1 MAQPLLGIV
10 ASVVVMAVALG
21 YVALFSVASFTG
33 SVSFFM
39 LGLIPMQIV
48 MVVLWGANPSFA
60 SALRQ
65 PVKGIV
71 LTLVAV
77 VAALVVMPIALQLT
91 GEGIRPPGPIPSHYV
106 VIVVPT
112 TFFLA
117 IMFGGWPFTSLIKHP
132 IAAGLA
138 VLVAAY
144 AITYAVFRI
153 GFNYDF
159 MQGAPVYLASA
170 PRGLFNAVNALVF
183 YVTALAIMFIVLCF
197 DLWPLTRFP
206 TVMKQPVLGIVW
218 LAISLAGAGLVMWIA
233 VGLMAMDPMI
243 VLTRVTAPAI
253 FGTIIVLN
261 MLQNSLFQRMA
272 QPVKG
277 VLNTAAA
284 LVFGVV
290 FANVYGLVSPKLV
303 GALASGPP
311 GYDYEIW
318 LVNALLSV
326 TFPFLVF
333 YAACLA
339 YWPLTRATA
348 ATGAPART

>member
-1 MAQPLLGIV
+1 
-10 ASVVVMAVALG
+10 
-21 YVALFSVASFTG
+21 
-33 SVSFFM
+33 
-39 LGLIPMQIV
+39 
-48 MVVLWGANPSFA
+48 
-60 SALRQ
+60 
-65 PVKGIV
+65 
-71 LTLVAV
+71 
-77 VAALVVMPIALQLT
+77 
-91 GEGIRPPGPIPSHYV
+91 
-106 VIVVPT
+106 
-112 TFFLA
+112 
-117 IMFGGWPFTSLIKHP
+117 
-132 IAAGLA
+132 
-138 VLVAAY
+138 
-144 AITYAVFRI
+144 
-153 GFNYDF
+153 
-159 MQGAPVYLASA
+159 
-170 PRGLFNAVNALVF
+170 
-183 YVTALAIMFIVLCF
+183 
-197 DLWPLTRFP
+197 
-206 TVMKQPVLGIVW
+206 
-218 LAISLAGAGLVMWIA
+218 MWIA

-339 YWPLTRATA
+339 YWPLTRATE